1 MRRDATEEVFIVKL
15 RLITANDDPLKQRL
29 RQLPTVTPPSAT
41 LEALD
46 TLAMAAR
53 PQRSARW
60 SIPTALAASVAMVI
74 VSLALMTPTDETLP
88 APVAAVSPTSTTE
101 PSEVESLA
109 AQSAYLD
116 RMLASLPTRGRVQ
129 RVATASTISALEDRV
144 AAIDTELNETLRQG
158 GNDATRV
165 LLRERV
171 GLMSS
176 LVTLRAEPAAAA
188 AVWL

>member
-1 MRRDATEEVFIVKL
+1 MKL
-15 RLITANDDPLKQRL
+15 RLITANDDPLVQRL
-29 RQLPTVTPPSAT
+29 RQLPTVTPPTAT

-46 TLAMAAR
+46 KLAMTAR
-53 PQRSARW
+53 PRRSTRW
-60 SIPTALAASVAMVI
+60 AVSAALAASVAMVI
-74 VSLALMTPTDETLP
+74 VSLALMTPSDEMLP
-88 APVAAVSPTSTTE
+88 APVVAANTATDTA

-116 RMLASLPTRGRVQ
+116 RMLATLPTRGRVQ